1 VRATNWITEV
11 NGIPVSDLDS
21 FLAVIAGIGDKT
33 DVRLR
38 CVDLQDRKRI
48 FTLRTDLHY
57 WPTVELRRVYGTG
70 AGAAGA
76 GFGGSGSAGG
86 LDGLG
91 VAGAATAMLKSRL
104 GGTPAS
110 SHGVVADA
118 SRWTWQLLRHS
129 TSPLIGHAPVSAAGV
144 VGR

>member
-70 AGAAGA
+70 AGTS
-76 GFGGSGSAGG
+76 GGGGVGGDGG
-86 LDGLG
+86 LDGLALG
-91 VAGAATAMLKSRL
+91 GAATAMLKSRL

-129 TSPLIGHAPVSAAGV
+129 SSPIIGHAPASAAGV
-144 VGR
+144 AGR

>member
-70 AGAAGA
+70 APGG
-76 GFGGSGSAGG
+76 GGSGSAGG

-104 GGTPAS
+104 GGAPAS

-129 TSPLIGHAPVSAAGV
+129 SSPIIGHAPASAAGV
-144 VGR
+144 AGR